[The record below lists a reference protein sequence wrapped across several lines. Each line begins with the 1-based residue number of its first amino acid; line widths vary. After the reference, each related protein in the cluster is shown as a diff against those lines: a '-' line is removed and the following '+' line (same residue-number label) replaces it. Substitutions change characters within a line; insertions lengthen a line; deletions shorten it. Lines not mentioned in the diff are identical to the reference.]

1 MVRKNF
7 SMGLNKDLIDQAMDE
22 LEQLCQKY
30 DVLNDEK
37 SSYSRFICLA
47 KGIDKKVS
55 VAADLQDGERRTMA
69 VHVPK
74 ELQSQAIVP
83 YVCDSIETEDTII
96 VFSQQLYDEIST
108 YMRKFPDRRKIVFN
122 LDLKT
127 DN

>member
-7 SMGLNKDLIDQAMDE
+7 SMVMNKDLIDQAMDE

-30 DVLNDEK
+30 DVLDDEK
-37 SSYSRFICLA
+37 SSYGHFICLA

-55 VAADLQDGERRTMA
+55 VAAVLQDDERRIMA

-83 YVCDSIETEDTII
+83 YVCDSIETGDTII
-96 VFSQQLYDEIST
+96 VFSKELKEEVLK
-108 YMRKFPDRRKIVFN
+108 YMKRFPDRKKITYKIY
-122 LDLKT
+122 LKT

>member
-7 SMGLNKDLIDQAMDE
+7 SMVLNKDLIDQAMDE

-30 DVLNDEK
+30 DVLDDEK

-47 KGIDKKVS
+47 KGIDQKVS
-55 VAADLQDGERRTMA
+55 VAAVLQDDEKRTMA

-74 ELQSQAIVP
+74 ELQSQAIVS
-83 YVCDSIETEDTII
+83 YFCDSIETEDTII
-96 VFSQQLYDEIST
+96 VFSQQLYDEISK
-108 YMRKFPDRRKIVFN
+108 YMKRFPDRRKIVFN